1 MFSLFSYI
9 QYNRNYMVKI
19 IVKREKSYTV
29 FEKKSRS
36 LSSGMS
42 GPV

>member
-1 MFSLFSYI
+1 MI
-9 QYNRNYMVKI
+9 KI
-19 IVKREKSYTV
+19 TVKREKSYTV

-42 GPV
+42 GPVLMTL